1 MNKIIRKIIF
11 FAVIILICS
20 TTLGLSFF
28 NFDNNQEQSASNKT
42 KIDDIEE
49 NYNFGKNASDKSGK
63 TYTIYFFPSASY
75 LYLYHE
81 YISGATSV
89 KPEDQFGYKEAI
101 IKSDSSVTYKLSE
114 NTGKITYDGSSLSY
128 GDVTYDG
135 AYRKYMGEK
144 FSCSVFEA
152 DGGTAYGDG
161 TAYTASQNALT
172 TDKKRTWGIPNDNFT
187 IFETDSDRVEHF
199 NGRNQYSLDRLGS
212 WGDAYYYGN
221 TVSDSSDD
229 NAPTGLIQG
238 ESTTRPSD
246 MDDTNTGRYIPIK
259 LTITNEL
266 TSSTMESVV
275 GNVFS
280 SMGTLFN
287 GNYLHNYTFTEWTY
301 VKNPDSPSDS
311 DYPYSYISNASN
323 ASGEWSANKVG
334 EAFQPKQRDTYFD
347 MLSDLDQYADK
358 NGVIRLYP
366 LFSNGKKTN
375 VDTSTT
381 DSYLLGG
388 GSSQKL
394 KITTTT
400 TTTTSTDEYKYP
412 FFNSDVY
419 NNGDGSFTY
428 TSTDTTG
435 STTTKSEDLLL
446 SKYINLFSYNNIAI
460 SSKTSGLVFSA
471 NNIWNSPTNWNKNDD
486 GTLHW
491 KKMYTLDTDYIQD
504 ELVSKYGEGLYTF
517 YVIVANYSYQ
527 NGPSGSSSNTVETM
541 SKTFDTF
548 YNNIGKQVSSGAF
561 TSLTGKMLVQV
572 DQIDSEMGDY
582 KCSPTVV
589 FFEKINE
596 PQITT
601 TNSEITDVE
610 TFIKNNSDSSRNFYR
625 NVNPLYKGEV
635 NDNVY
640 SAKGSDLSSTS
651 PYTYIIKNVDL
662 SSRKYFVLSFNKTSS
677 LSSLFNTTGTNEFE
691 YLITNPTN
699 KDNVNEENIYTNAF
713 GENGFIKSSIVDSE
727 IYFELIDDTYLDV
740 YDIIVKYN
748 TNTNKYDIYM
758 RRHNKLFLYVFDS
771 NLTGTT
777 NSFVDHSIVS
787 DNKTK
792 NGELRLFDKEYAEN
806 SDVLSTDVSSTSN
819 KGITLDEV
827 IRNYI
832 ASQTDTNLLN
842 YRLIDRVTGLV
853 VGYFIEDETNSN
865 TYKFVLN
872 LKMEKNHIL
881 YIEKIN

>member
-640 SAKGSDLSSTS
+640 SATGSDLSSTS

-881 YIEKIN
+881 YIEKIK

>member
-301 VKNPDSPSDS
+301 VKNPDSPSDL

-640 SAKGSDLSSTS
+640 SATGSDLSSTS

-881 YIEKIN
+881 YIEKIK

>member
-677 LSSLFNTTGTNEFE
+677 LSSLFNTTSTNEFE

>member
-677 LSSLFNTTGTNEFE
+677 LSSLFNTTSTNEFE

-881 YIEKIN
+881 YIEKIK

>member
-419 NNGDGSFTY
+419 NNGLGSFTY

-640 SAKGSDLSSTS
+640 SATGSDLSSTS